1 MCLHENF
8 VEHHYTSQYCMKWSV
23 AASSVGK
30 TGSSSAVSGRVPAAV
45 VRSRIP
51 PLLPRPLCITQAGR
65 LQPHSGGY
73 SAEHVSIN
81 QVYKDA
87 LTLKNTCKSMFW
99 LIVEVFMMLKP
110 HAHIFL

>member
-1 MCLHENF
+1 MKTLYNIIMLLNM
-8 VEHHYTSQYCMKWSV
+8 SMKWSV
-23 AASSVGK
+23 AASSVRK
-30 TGSSSAVSGRVPAAV
+30 TGSSSAVSGGVPAAV

-51 PLLPRPLCITQAGR
+51 ALLPRPLCITQAGR

-73 SAEHVSIN
+73 SPDHVSID

-99 LIVEVFMMLKP
+99 LIVEVFIMPTYSYTIL
-110 HAHIFL
+110 LY